1 MFILAFLENDPLF
14 IMIYLSP
21 SQLQQI
27 ETHAQTSYPE
37 ECCGLLLGTIEGD
50 HPRVIEVRETENA
63 WTPNIMEGV
72 ENAVSSEHQPL
83 SRKNRFSIDP
93 YVLLQVQKEIR
104 DRNLNIIGIYHSHPD
119 HPAIPSAFDREIAWP
134 DYSYIIA
141 SLRKGKVTE
150 IKSWKLQDNQQFAP
164 ENIIIVA

>member
-63 WTPNIMEGV
+63 WTPNIMEGF

-104 DRNLNIIGIYHSHPD
+104 DRNLNIIG
-119 HPAIPSAFDREIAWP
+119 R
-134 DYSYIIA
+134 
-141 SLRKGKVTE
+141 
-150 IKSWKLQDNQQFAP
+150 LQQR
-164 ENIIIVA
+164 

>member
-1 MFILAFLENDPLF
+1 
-14 IMIYLSP
+14 MIYLSCT
-21 SQLQQI
+21 QLQQI
-27 ETHAQTSYPE
+27 ETHAQKTYPE
-37 ECCGLLLGTIEGD
+37 ECCGLLLGTIEGND
-50 HPRVIEVRETENA
+50 PQVIEVREADNN
-63 WTPNIMEGV
+63 WTPEMIEGW
-72 ENAVSSEHQPL
+72 ENPESSDHQHL

-141 SLRKGKVTE
+141 SLRKGKITE
-150 IKSWKLQDNQQFAP
+150 IKSWKLQKNNQFAP
-164 ENIIIVA
+164 EKIIIVA